1 MKKVIC
7 ILISFLLTVCLIG
20 CDKNKTDD
28 GTFQTK
34 ETSGEEI
41 QTSEKAET
49 SDGNQTD
56 NGDVT
61 ADSETADTDSSE
73 PTDDTD
79 ENNGWTNIY

>member
-1 MKKVIC
+1 MKKSIC
-7 ILISFLLTVCLIG
+7 ILISFLLTACLIG

-28 GTFQTK
+28 GTFQAK
-34 ETSGEEI
+34 ETLDEGI
-41 QTSEKAET
+41 QTSEQVET
-49 SDGNQTD
+49 SDENKTE
-56 NGDVT
+56 NEDVT